1 MRHRPLLAGAVV
13 LALAVSLAACGDDGD
28 EDTADTTTTEAAAS
42 EDTSTTEAAPDDT
55 ADDETTTTEAGT
67 EDTTAEEAP
76 DGDLTGLL
84 LTPED
89 LGEGFVEQGYETSTE
104 AGPCGSMIDEENP
117 FDAIVGTVLV
127 EEELGLGL
135 QHELRTYADEDTAAA
150 TFAAA
155 QEALSCG
162 ADTTQPGVVLGEV
175 TDVSADVGAEAFVVA
190 VTSEED
196 GIEGGLVTVQVANVL
211 SVYQFQ
217 GPTGVEEGPD
227 ALTVV
232 TANVE
237 ALQAELG

>member
-13 LALAVSLAACGDDGD
+13 LALALSLAACGDDGGD

-42 EDTSTTEAAPDDT
+42 EDTSTTEAVTDDT
-55 ADDETTTTEAGT
+55 AAEETTTEAGT

-84 LTPED
+84 LTPAD
-89 LGEGFVEQGYETSTE
+89 VGEGFVEQAYETSTE
-104 AGPCGSMIDEENP
+104 PGPCGTMIDEENP

-127 EEELGLGL
+127 QEELGLAL
-135 QHELRTYADEDTAAA
+135 QHELRTYADEATAAA
-150 TFAAA
+150 TFGAAE
-155 QEALSCG
+155 EALSCG
-162 ADTTQPGVVLGEV
+162 AETAQPGLSLGDV
-175 TDVSADVGAEAFVVA
+175 TDVSADVGAEAFAVA

-196 GIEGGLVTVQVANVL
+196 GIEGGLLTVQVGNVL

-217 GPTGVEEGPD
+217 GPSGVEDGPD
-227 ALTVV
+227 ALAVV
-232 TANVE
+232 SANVE